1 MKLLLDQGLPSAAC
15 AILNGNGHDCVH
27 LSQVGLQQADDDAI
41 LAFARTE
48 RRTVF
53 TLDADFHTLLALS
66 GAAKPSVV
74 RIRIE
79 GLKAPAL
86 AAILENVL
94 SLCAEELESGAAV
107 SVLPH
112 EVRIHK
118 LPMNS
123 PKMIA

>member
-15 AILNGNGHDCVH
+15 AILHGKSHDSVH
-27 LSQVGLQQADDDAI
+27 VNQVGLQHSEDAAI
-41 LAFARTE
+41 LEFARAE
-48 RRTVF
+48 GRVVV
-53 TLDADFHTLLALS
+53 TLDADFHALLALS
-66 GAAKPSVV
+66 GAAQPSVV

-94 SLCAEELESGAAV
+94 SLCASELAAGAAV
-107 SVLPH
+107 SVMPH

-123 PKMIA
+123 PNVVS

>member
-15 AILNGNGHDCVH
+15 AILHGKSHDSVH
-27 LSQVGLQQADDDAI
+27 VNQVGLQHSEDAAI
-41 LAFARTE
+41 LEFARAE
-48 RRTVF
+48 GRVVV
-53 TLDADFHTLLALS
+53 TLDADFHALLALS
-66 GAAKPSVV
+66 GAAQPSVV

-94 SLCAEELESGAAV
+94 SLCASEHAAGAAV
-107 SVLPH
+107 SVMPH

-123 PKMIA
+123 PNVVS